1 MDRYT
6 EIQNDFKAFRR
17 ALEEKKQIIKEASE
31 WNSGYKEG
39 IESIPYN
46 MQDELMSSSIETCKK
61 QFGADFENFKTPM
74 LYYPKDG
81 DVVLS
86 GEIGSLNNAKFQFRL
101 KDPTGEGCFIWTEPI
116 QLTETNINQLKV
128 VYGVFKN
135 WKTDLETAED
145 KKPMGMQGQKV
156 QANNQEEQETQEQQ
170 QPKPQ
175 LTPGDDY

>member
-1 MDRYT
+1 MKKF
-6 EIQNDFKAFRR
+6 NDKRNIVGSLIKEYR
-17 ALEEKKQIIKEASE
+17 EKKHYSKMELSRKLE
-31 WNSGYKEG
+31 LLG
-39 IESIPYN
+39 IEL
-46 MQDELMSSSIETCKK
+46 DRFELYKIETCKK

-74 LYYPKDG
+74 LYYPEDG

-116 QLTETNINQLKV
+116 QLTETNINQLKI